1 MNSQLKNR
9 KGLNKMGKILL
20 VFGTRPEAIK
30 MCPLVL
36 QLKKSQADIKVC
48 VTGQHRE
55 MLDQVLEIFNISP
68 DIRINVM
75 REGQSLNA
83 LAGRLLNDLQTVFS
97 SESPDLV
104 IVHGDTTTA
113 SCAALAAYNLG
124 IKVAHVEAGLR
135 TDNLFSPWPEEGN
148 RRLIGALASYH
159 FAPTNAAKDALLL
172 ENIGA
177 ENILVTGNTVIDAL
191 LHTVRRVRTSENE
204 KCKSKFSFLD
214 DRKKLIVVTV
224 HRRENFGAPL
234 NDICDALL
242 ALVDKHKDIQI
253 VLPVHPNPNVRKT
266 VECRLSENN
275 NIFLVEPLPYLEFT
289 YLLDRARLIL
299 TDSGGIQEE
308 APSLGKPVLVL
319 RTSTERPEAVEV
331 GTVKL
336 VGSDTTEIIKYV
348 EILKDDT
355 DLRRSM
361 TTVANP
367 YGDGNASEKIV
378 NFLRG
383 IL

>member
-1 MNSQLKNR
+1 MT
-9 KGLNKMGKILL
+9 KIIL

-30 MCPLVL
+30 MCPLALKL
-36 QLKKSQADIKVC
+36 QKSAFEVKIC

-55 MLDQVLEIFNISP
+55 ILDQVLEIFNISP
-68 DIRINVM
+68 EIRLNVM
-75 REGQSLNA
+75 REGQALNE
-83 LAGRLLNDLQTVFS
+83 LAARLLTGLQSVFS
-97 SESPDLV
+97 MEKPDLV

-113 SCAALAAYNLG
+113 SCGALAAYNLG

-148 RRLIGALASYH
+148 RRLIGALTSYH
-159 FAPTNAAKDALLL
+159 FAPTDTAKEALLS
-172 ENIGA
+172 ENVSSK
-177 ENILVTGNTVIDAL
+177 NILVTGNTVIDAL
-191 LHTVRRVRTSENE
+191 LHTVKRVRTSENE
-204 KCKSKFSFLD
+204 RCKSKFSFLD
-214 DRKKLIVVTV
+214 KRKKLLLVTV

-234 NDICDALL
+234 NNICDALL
-242 ALVDKHKDIQI
+242 TLLDQHTDIQI

-266 VECRLSENN
+266 VEARLSEND
-275 NIFLVEPLPYLEFT
+275 NIFLLEPIPYLEFT
-289 YLLDRARLIL
+289 YLLDRATLIL

-319 RTSTERPEAVEV
+319 RDTTERPEAVEV

-336 VGSDTTEIIKYV
+336 VGSDTTKIIKYV
-348 EILKDDT
+348 ELLKDDT

-367 YGDGNASEKIV
+367 YGDGSASDKIV
-378 NFLRG
+378 NYLRG